1 MYNTNKRG
9 NKRPPFTFLG
19 MEKNAVDML
28 YRKKKAPCL
37 LVKKLHLILD
47 TSLLNW
53 FVMVNTQSE
62 NRNFVL

>member
-9 NKRPPFTFLG
+9 SKRPPFTFLG

-47 TSLLNW
+47 PSLLN
-53 FVMVNTQSE
+53 
-62 NRNFVL
+62 

>member
-9 NKRPPFTFLG
+9 SKRLPFTFLG

-37 LVKKLHLILD
+37 LIKKLHLILD
-47 TSLLNW
+47 PSLLN
-53 FVMVNTQSE
+53 
-62 NRNFVL
+62 